1 MPMRASL
8 IVMQNEA
15 SRILIGESFIGEGDE
30 AAHIN
35 TVLGDRAGPGGVVWA
50 TALAS
55 PRPGQ
60 CRSSRCFARAFRSSR

>member
-35 TVLGDRAGPGGVVWA
+35 TVLGDRAGPVGVAWA
-50 TALAS
+50 THWPVRGLAT
-55 PRPGQ
+55 R
-60 CRSSRCFARAFRSSR
+60 RSSRCFARAFRSSR